1 MGTGHGSLYDDVT
14 QHIIAQ
20 LEEGRLPWVQPW
32 DTSLTV
38 TGLLRNAATG
48 RCYSGINILILLDR
62 LFERGYGAQ
71 RWIAYRQ
78 AQALGG
84 NVRKGEVGTSV
95 CYADRFTLKD
105 EQEKAARAKKLGDFQ
120 RNLLIHHG

>member
-1 MGTGHGSLYDDVT
+1 MGAALGHEPHCHGASP
-14 QHIIAQ
+14 QC
-20 LEEGRLPWVQPW
+20 GNGP
-32 DTSLTV
+32 
-38 TGLLRNAATG
+38 LLFRHQYPDPVG
-48 RCYSGINILILLDR
+48 PSV
-62 LFERGYGAQ
+62 ERGYGAQ
-71 RWIAYRQ
+71 RWIAYRQAQAQ

-95 CYADRFTLKD
+95 CYADRFTPKD

>member
-1 MGTGHGSLYDDVT
+1 MGAALGHEPHCHGASP
-14 QHIIAQ
+14 QC
-20 LEEGRLPWVQPW
+20 GNRP
-32 DTSLTV
+32 
-38 TGLLRNAATG
+38 LLF
-48 RCYSGINILILLDR
+48 SILILLDR

-95 CYADRFTLKD
+95 CYADRFTPKD